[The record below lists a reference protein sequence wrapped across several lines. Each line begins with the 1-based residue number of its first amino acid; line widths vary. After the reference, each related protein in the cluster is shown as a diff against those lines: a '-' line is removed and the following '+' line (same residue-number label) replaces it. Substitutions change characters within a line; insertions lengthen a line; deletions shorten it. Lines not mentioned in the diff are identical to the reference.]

1 MLNVDTTTMPE
12 HQKYLV
18 LINPASGSGK
28 AKAVYYDHVHPML
41 QEAEAEAIVIVTGNV
56 TL

>member
-1 MLNVDTTTMPE
+1 MYDVDMTVPE
-12 HQKYLV
+12 HRKYLV

-28 AKAVYYDHVHPML
+28 AKAVYYDHVCPML
-41 QEAEAEAIVIVTGNV
+41 KQAEAEAVVIVTGKM